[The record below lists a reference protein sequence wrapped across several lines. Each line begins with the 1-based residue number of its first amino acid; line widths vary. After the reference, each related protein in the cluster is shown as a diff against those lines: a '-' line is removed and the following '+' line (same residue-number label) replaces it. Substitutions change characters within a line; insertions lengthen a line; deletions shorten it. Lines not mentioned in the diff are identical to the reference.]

1 MTIELSVAWSRRFG
15 DEVHSEDTFG
25 LLTVDVPPA
34 LWIEALT
41 FARDDLTCGFFDW
54 LSAVDE
60 LEDGFAIVVHLHSLQ
75 EGHHLLVRT
84 RVPLADPRLPTATG
98 VYRGASWHERETHEM
113 FGVLFDGH
121 PNLTPLLLPDGFE
134 GHPLRKEFVLA
145 ARVAKPWPGAK
156 EPGESGRGA
165 PSRRRMLPPGVPQDW
180 GPNARPPAEKAEQP
194 DRAEQAE
201 RPERRPRERGIS
213 PEGGDDV

>member
-34 LWIEALT
+34 LWIESLT
-41 FARDDLTCGFFDW
+41 FARDDLHCGYFDW

-60 LEDGFAIVVHLHSLQ
+60 LEGGFAIVAHLYSLA
-75 EGHHLLVRT
+75 ERHHLLVRT
-84 RVPLADPRLPTATG
+84 RVPREDPRLASATG

-121 PNLTPLLLPDGFE
+121 PGLEPLLLPDGFE

-156 EPGESGRGA
+156 EPGESGHGA

-180 GPNARPPAEKAEQP
+180 GPAARAAAAEGSEGP
-194 DRAEQAE
+194 ERE
-201 RPERRPRERGIS
+201 RPERPARRRERGIS
-213 PEGGDDV
+213 PEGGDSNV